1 VAVDY
6 SRHAAE
12 YDRTR
17 ADEALDRDYWLRGL
31 IDLGDLKSGER
42 ILDIGAGTGRFAK
55 LLAGTNRVVALDS
68 SREMLEA
75 GGGKGPFERV
85 CGNAL
90 RLPFRDGTFDAT
102 MFVMVVHQLP
112 SLAVALR
119 EAARVSAKT
128 VIATTDMATR
138 DLGIMEEAFPSLLQ
152 IDRSRFPTIEGIEK
166 SLLAEGFEKV
176 RVEQRPY
183 RRLLTTEQQLDR
195 VRRKYLS
202 TFDLLPPG
210 EYDRGVR
217 FLEKELPKRF
227 PDGFE
232 VTASFTFVGAT
243 K

>member
-1 VAVDY
+1 MTVDY
-6 SRHAAE
+6 SHRAAE

-17 ADEALDRDYWLRGL
+17 ADDALDRDYWLRGL
-31 IDLGDLKSGER
+31 IDLGNLKSGER

-55 LLAGTNRVVALDS
+55 LLAGLNRVVAIDS

-75 GGGKGPFERV
+75 GRGKGPFERV
-85 CGNAL
+85 RGDAL
-90 RLPFRDGTFDAT
+90 RLSFRDGTFDAT

-119 EAARVSAKT
+119 EAARVAART
-128 VIATTDMATR
+128 VIATSDMATR

-152 IDRSRFPTIEGIEK
+152 IDRTRFPTIEGIAQ
-166 SLLAEGFEKV
+166 SLLAGGFEKV
-176 RVEQRPY
+176 RVEHRPY
-183 RRLLTTEQQLDR
+183 RRILTAEQQLDR

-217 FLEKELPKRF
+217 FLENELPKRF
-227 PDGFE
+227 PDRFE
-232 VTASFTFVGAT
+232 VTASFIFVGAT